1 MARGLNY
8 DNKILAIVNTVVD
21 IVILGIFWFVTSI
34 PIFTIGA
41 STSAVYYTINKC
53 IRNKK
58 SYAYVEYWKA
68 FKSNFKQ
75 STIAWLIWLIPA
87 AFLVADC
94 MLMKQQLKAGAPL
107 GVMYYFFL
115 ILAAAALAWAFY
127 LFPYMA
133 RFECTVKEA
142 LKKSLFMMVANLGWS
157 IVLVAVFL
165 FILFWCRDLMSL
177 FVLFPGGFGAVKNY
191 ILEKVFK
198 KYRTPEDIAKEL
210 EENRTYAS

>member
-8 DNKILAIVNTVVD
+8 DNKILAIVNAVVD
-21 IVILGIFWFVTSI
+21 MIILGIFWFVTSI

-53 IRNKK
+53 IRNRK
-58 SYAYVEYWKA
+58 SYTYVEYWKA

-75 STIAWLIWLIPA
+75 STKAWLIWLVPA

-94 MLMKQQLKAGAPL
+94 FIMKQQLEDGSPL

-115 ILAAAALAWAFY
+115 VLAAAALAWAFY
-127 LFPYMA
+127 LFAYMA
-133 RFECTVKEA
+133 RFKCTVKEA
-142 LKKSLFMMVANLGWS
+142 LKKSLFMMIANLGWS
-157 IVLVAVFL
+157 IVLVVVFL
-165 FILFWCRDLMSL
+165 FILFWCRDIMSL